1 MIGTLLLAVGRTRSR
16 HRSHH
21 EAVAHFSLAALCKG
35 FAASNWDVTTTGR
48 GRCTVRSLRTAVVV
62 ALTAVMSLLLASQ
75 ASAPLPTASSRVLRG
90 GQVTAIPY
98 YNWYPGYYVL
108 NSKDTAANKLS
119 ILHDPLVEPFTGV
132 QFRYHWAASERSPGD
147 YSAGF
152 AALDADLKRVSARG
166 KKIMVMLM
174 YKKFDGTSPVPADL
188 RTGPGPWCSGSYC
201 GELTTDNDTSL
212 ALLWNPVVEARLK
225 AWITAMALHL
235 SESRYIDNVAG
246 IVFNET
252 SLGTTDT
259 TVLASADYEP
269 DVYIQALKDNM
280 LAAITAAPRLITI
293 LYFEGGFVSMDGN
306 LVRAVNKIG
315 DWMLL
320 HPRTGAGTPDLK
332 PKNPKGTSHPCTN
345 SKYQDHIA
353 CAPAVQ
359 APDYATAVTD
369 SFDQSFDYAT
379 APLPDGHHA
388 SFFTFSYAVGT
399 GPNAFT
405 FAEVSHSIPDH
416 PIPNIARP
424 WPVNP
429 VAGAVRKISLTSPV
443 RAGKDVSLRVSV
455 SPRARCTIKV
465 IYDTVVS
472 KARGLGPK
480 SGSKISWRW
489 RVGTSTSPGRW
500 PIIINCG
507 KSGTLRLSLRVLPR

>member
-1 MIGTLLLAVGRTRSR
+1 
-16 HRSHH
+16 
-21 EAVAHFSLAALCKG
+21 
-35 FAASNWDVTTTGR
+35 
-48 GRCTVRSLRTAVVV
+48 LRTPAVV
-62 ALTAVMSLLLASQ
+62 ALAAALSLLLTSQ
-75 ASAPLPTASSRVLRG
+75 ASAPPPAGSSRFHRTR
-90 GQVTAIPY
+90 QVEAIPE

-108 NSKDTAANKLS
+108 NSKDTAANKRS
-119 ILHDPLVEPFTGV
+119 ILSDPRVEPFTGV

-152 AALDADLKRVSARG
+152 ATLDADLKRVSAKG

-174 YKKFDGTSPVPADL
+174 YKKFDGTSAVPADL

-201 GELTTDNDTSL
+201 GELTNGDTSQ
-212 ALLWNPVVEARLK
+212 ALLWNPVVEARLN
-225 AWITAMALHL
+225 AWITAMTLQL
-235 SESRYIDNVAG
+235 SKSRYIDDVAG

-259 TVLASADYEP
+259 TVLGSASYDP

-280 LAAITAAPRLITI
+280 LAATTAAPRLITI
-293 LYFEGGFVSMDGN
+293 IYFEGGFVSMDGN
-306 LVRAVNKIG
+306 PVKAGEKMG

-320 HPRTGAGTPDLK
+320 NPRTGAGTPDLK
-332 PKNPKGTSHPCTN
+332 PKSPKGTSHPCTN
-345 SKYQDHIA
+345 SKYQSHIA

-359 APDYATAVTD
+359 APDYSTAVTD
-369 SFDQSFDYAT
+369 SFDQSFHYAT
-379 APLPDGHHA
+379 DPVPDGHHA
-388 SFFTFSYAVGT
+388 SFFTFSYAVGP

-405 FAEVSHSIPDH
+405 FADVSNNIADH

-429 VAGAVRKISLTSPV
+429 VAGAVRKVALTSPL
-443 RAGKDVSLRVSV
+443 RAGKDASLTVSV

-472 KARGLGPK
+472 KAKGLRPK
-480 SGSKISWRW
+480 SGGKITWRW
-489 RVGTSTSPGRW
+489 HVGTSTPPGRW
-500 PIIINCG
+500 PVLVRCG
-507 KSGTLRLSLRVLPR
+507 KSGTLKLRIRVLPR